1 MSEDKSG
8 PEGPVTTADVDAIR
22 VDERFD
28 NDDTVFE
35 PLFENEKVSEAELK
49 GEESSTDEKPA
60 DSESSDE
67 KTPEKEKP
75 EKAEPEEAEKKSE
88 EPEKTDEKDPD
99 VAEKPEEKP
108 DPNAPPPKGFVPIQA
123 LHESRENE
131 RSLKDHIASLER
143 NLELIQA
150 EKKVDTE
157 KSEEPEM
164 FKDFKVLSDAEWKEL
179 VAEDVEEALIYSRKL
194 DEYNQYQSNKQ
205 REKQLELA
213 EMQRT
218 EAVIRDSVRLIAEK
232 VPGIYEDDGEV
243 QRKLYDFGV
252 ENGFDGQ
259 FLTVMS
265 NPATRII
272 PVGQDGKPTGKEYPL
287 GKGAASLVS
296 MINRFHEAIS
306 SNDAEKIRSEIEKD
320 VETRLRNELSKELMA
335 KIKNNEDV
343 GSFRSISDAPGGSN
357 EEPHMKKHYSEKD
370 FFNMSEEEKRR
381 VLGG

>member
-8 PEGPVTTADVDAIR
+8 PEGPATTADVDAIR

-35 PLFENEKVSEAELK
+35 PLFEDENVSDAALK
-49 GEESSTDEKPA
+49 GEEPSTEEKPA

-67 KTPEKEKP
+67 KPPEKEKP
-75 EKAEPEEAEKKSE
+75 EEAEKEPE
-88 EPEKTDEKDPD
+88 EPEKPDEKDPD

-143 NLELIQA
+143 NLELLQA
-150 EKKVDTE
+150 APEKKVGTE

-164 FKDFKVLSDAEWKEL
+164 FKEFKVLSDAEWKEL

-194 DEYNQYQSNKQ
+194 DEYNRYQSNKQ
-205 REKQLELA
+205 REKQLEVA
-213 EMQRT
+213 EMQRI
-218 EAVIRDSVRLIAEK
+218 ESVIKDSVRLIADK

-243 QRKLYDFGV
+243 QKKLYDFGV
-252 ENGFDGQ
+252 DNGFDGQ

-296 MINRFHEAIS
+296 MINKFHETIS
-306 SNDAEKIRSEIEKD
+306 SNDPDKIRSEIEKD
-320 VETRLRNELSKELMA
+320 VETRLRSELSKELMA

-381 VLGG
+381 ALGG